1 MAKKKGQITNY
12 FLKLFIIVSFLSQL
26 QCVGKKKQTWT
37 DTIQIQHPKQLGVD
51 TIPAQR
57 ITLGV
62 PDDYKPCIARLPNG
76 ELLVVAF
83 HQHKLG
89 TRKVGDQ
96 KSPIIREDIIL
107 FRSQDGGVTWSE
119 PDTPDIPGREP
130 YFTILS
136 DGTILITVHLL
147 KQDVR
152 NEFGSVQTYIHRST
166 DDGKTWE
173 STRFPGE
180 DLPGW
185 QPGWNVSSSRNI
197 LELRD
202 GSLIW
207 SMGTQEGHISLFRSN
222 DKGVSWQLAEACKFE
237 LFESEKDKKTLRYSI
252 LEEAKFWEAANGDLL
267 ALCRVDPNV
276 FPPLPGTIK
285 RPDGSWDQKDRLV
298 LYRSKDGGKYWSFAE
313 FGSTY
318 GEMYPAILKLHD
330 GRLLLTFTVRDVHP
344 PLGVRAVLGKET
356 ANGFEFDFE
365 HDRLMLDT
373 KTPIGKPS
381 GGGFGRTVQLDDG
394 TLVTSYSYRG
404 EDDKTH
410 LEVVRWNMP
419 N

>member
-1 MAKKKGQITNY
+1 MKNLVLLT
-12 FLKLFIIVSFLSQL
+12 IVSGLFLL
-26 QCVGKKKQTWT
+26 QCNSKNEQVRT
-37 DTIQIQHPKQLGVD
+37 DTIQVQHPKQLGVE

-57 ITLGV
+57 IALGV

-89 TRKVGDQ
+89 TKKVEDQ
-96 KSPIIREDIIL
+96 ESPIIREDIIL
-107 FRSQDGGVTWSE
+107 FRSQDGGITWSE
-119 PDTPDIPGREP
+119 PETLDILGREP

-147 KQDVR
+147 MQDVR
-152 NEFGSVQTYIHRST
+152 NEFGSVQTYVHRST
-166 DDGKTWE
+166 DSGHTWE

-180 DLPGW
+180 DFPGW
-185 QPGWNVSSSRNI
+185 QPGWKIVSSRNI

-202 GSLIW
+202 GSLILG
-207 SMGTQEGHISLFRSN
+207 MGTQEGHISLFRSH
-222 DKGVSWQLAEACKFE
+222 DKGASWQLAEACEFE
-237 LFESEKDKKTLRYSI
+237 LFESEKGKKTLRYSI

-298 LYRSKDGGKYWSFAE
+298 LYHSKDGGKYWSFAE

-318 GEMYPAILKLHD
+318 GEMYPAIIKLHD

-356 ANGFEFDFE
+356 VDGFEFDFE
-365 HDRLMLDT
+365 HDRLMIDT
-373 KTPIGKPS
+373 KTPIGMPS
-381 GGGFGRTVQLDDG
+381 GGGFGRSVQLDDG
-394 TLVTSYSYRG
+394 TLVTSISYRS
-404 EDDKTH
+404 EDNKTH
-410 LEVVRWNMP
+410 LEVIRWKLP
-419 N
+419 D